1 MDPGLVMR
9 VSELLNLQVRT
20 ESGERLGRAHD
31 LRAELTTRSL
41 KVTGICVGTWGLL
54 ERLGFR
60 SPESTGRSHAHD
72 VVPWSAVLR
81 ADRRGIVV
89 RDGTE
94 PK

>member
-1 MDPGLVMR
+1 MR
-9 VSELLNLQVRT
+9 LSDLLNLEVRT

-31 LRAELTTRSL
+31 LRAELTSRSL
-41 KVTGICVGTWGLL
+41 SVTGVCVGTLSLL
-54 ERLGFR
+54 ERLGVT
-60 SPESTGRSHAHD
+60 SPEAGRIHMHD

-89 RDGTE
+89 HDGTE

>member
-9 VSELLNLQVRT
+9 LSDLLNLDVRT
-20 ESGERLGRAHD
+20 ESGEPLGRAHD
-31 LRAELTTRSL
+31 LRAKLTSRSL
-41 KVTGICVGTWGLL
+41 KVTGMCVGKLSAL
-54 ERLGFR
+54 ERLGVS
-60 SPESTGRSHAHD
+60 SPEAGGRIHVHD

-89 RDGTE
+89 RDGTK

>member
-1 MDPGLVMR
+1 MDSGLVMR
-9 VSELLNLQVRT
+9 VSELLNLEVRT
-20 ESGERLGRAHD
+20 ESGEGLGRVHD

-41 KVTGICVGTWGLL
+41 KMTGICVGTWGLL
-54 ERLGFR
+54 ERLGIR
-60 SPESTGRSHAHD
+60 SPESSGRAHAHD
-72 VVPWSAVLR
+72 VVPWSAVVR